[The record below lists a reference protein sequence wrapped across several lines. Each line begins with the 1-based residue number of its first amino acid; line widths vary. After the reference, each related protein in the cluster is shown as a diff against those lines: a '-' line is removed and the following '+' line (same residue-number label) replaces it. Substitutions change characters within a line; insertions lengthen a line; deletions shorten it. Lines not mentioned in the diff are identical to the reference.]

1 MNTTFGITQNYSY
14 SYIMEYLPT
23 RYQANPEQ
31 MMARQEVYHFKDG
44 MCSQHIKDSFCEKI
58 REKVGSN
65 CQNWVALFIPASNE
79 TKTILRYESLACYI
93 SSLTGVKT
101 TLDGIKTNANNVPVH
116 EGGEGRFEDRTNQ
129 YTFDSS
135 IFRGKKVILIDDV
148 FTSGSSFKNCARSL
162 IENGAQSV
170 DGLFVAKTI
179 NPDWYGCPKGNYCV
193 VRTMERI

>member
-44 MCSQHIKDSFCEKI
+44 MCSLHVKDLLCEKI

-65 CQNWVALFIPASNE
+65 GQDWVVLFIPASNAYR
-79 TKTILRYESLACYI
+79 TFQRFHSLASYI
-93 SSLTGVKT
+93 SSQIGVKA
-101 TLDGIKTNANNVPVH
+101 TLDGIKTNANSIPVH
-116 EGGEGRFEDRTNQ
+116 QGGLGRFVNKTDQ
-129 YTFDSS
+129 FTFNTSV
-135 IFRGKKVILIDDV
+135 FQGKSVILIDDV
-148 FTSGSSFKNCARSL
+148 ITSGNSFENCASAL

-179 NPDWYGCPKGNYCV
+179 NPDWNSNFHSY
-193 VRTMERI
+193 RIA